1 MRSTKNRWEYAPIA
15 IGLTLVLIGLFI
27 LVLSIATDSIT
38 YENRYFFW
46 DSLAPVISYSMII
59 GSFVAVIGVAVLK
72 RISNALSYASIS
84 GGFFLI
90 FIGGYMLLTN
100 WIPNNIN
107 TLGFD
112 NFSTFF
118 AVTFYS
124 YMFSGAF
131 FIALGVIIGLKIK
144 NRVAYV
150 TVTGGSAIM
159 LFGISMLLT
168 NLADHLSTNYYLY
181 LQLSWA
187 PFISNSLIIG
197 SVFVLVGVAYLIV
210 VGSRRHRKTA
220 NL

>member
-1 MRSTKNRWEYAPIA
+1 MRTLTLQIITKIVDSHRMRSTKNRWGYAPIA

-72 RISNALSYASIS
+72 KISNALSYASIS

-107 TLGFD
+107 TLA
-112 NFSTFF
+112 S
-118 AVTFYS
+118 
-124 YMFSGAF
+124 
-131 FIALGVIIGLKIK
+131 IIFL
-144 NRVAYV
+144 R
-150 TVTGGSAIM
+150 
-159 LFGISMLLT
+159 FLL
-168 NLADHLSTNYYLY
+168 
-181 LQLSWA
+181 
-187 PFISNSLIIG
+187 
-197 SVFVLVGVAYLIV
+197 
-210 VGSRRHRKTA
+210 
-220 NL
+220 